1 MSEASHIS
9 ELDFFGEGPRAVGR
23 RMGNRL
29 RQRSY
34 LIVCEGEE
42 TEPNYFESLKSKLP
56 NEMIGKVEI
65 VGAGAN
71 TLTLLKV
78 ADDEIEKRKLEAK
91 PAYYHVWIV
100 FDRDSFKPSD
110 FDNTIHSVDGRNANQ
125 TEIHWH
131 AAWSNEAF
139 ELWYLYHFQQV
150 NGGGLSRD
158 VFKAHLDEYLK
169 KPPYSLAGGYQKNS
183 TVMFD
188 LLRPNVAQAIRN
200 AKRAYEG
207 WNASVPYSQR
217 NPATAVYQLV
227 EYLMRYL

>member
-1 MSEASHIS
+1 MSAVSRIDEVG
-9 ELDFFGEGPRAVGR
+9 FFDDTLSAVGR
-23 RMGNRL
+23 RMGNRP

-42 TEPNYFESLKSKLP
+42 TEPNYFKALKEQLP

-78 ADDEIEKRKLEAK
+78 ADDEIEKRKQEAK

-100 FDRDSFKPSD
+100 FDRDSFEPSD
-110 FDNTIHSVDGRNANQ
+110 FDNTIHSVDDRNANQ
-125 TEIHWH
+125 KEVHWH

-139 ELWYLYHFQQV
+139 ELWYLYHFQPV

-158 VFKAHLDEYLK
+158 VFKSRLDEYLK
-169 KPPYSLAGGYQKNS
+169 KPPYSLAKGYQKNS
-183 TVMFD
+183 EIMFE
-188 LLRPNVAQAIRN
+188 LLRPNVPQAIRN
-200 AKRAYEG
+200 ARRACEK
-207 WNASVPYSQR
+207 WDATIPFSQR
-217 NPATAVYQLV
+217 NPATAVYELV
-227 EYLMRYL
+227 SDLMRYL